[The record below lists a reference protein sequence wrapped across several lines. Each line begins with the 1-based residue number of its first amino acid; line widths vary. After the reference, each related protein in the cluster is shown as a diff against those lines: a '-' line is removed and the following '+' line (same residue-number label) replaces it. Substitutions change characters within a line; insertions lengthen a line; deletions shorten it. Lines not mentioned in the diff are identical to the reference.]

1 MAKKCMQCG
10 GKVKMAK
17 GGSTPKPFAAGI
29 PYAAGAGQT
38 DGKNGKMQ
46 RGGKIKAVPSKTAFE
61 RSVDNMGGPDKPPMS
76 SPVKMGSDGA
86 YRKKPIV
93 DQPAPKRKYAKGGSS
108 FGMNSVKTGFDNN
121 PKATAADRI
130 AAAKMQKGGKVKSV
144 APPKTQT
151 VVIKPKSS
159 DAYEIAKKAQAM
171 KSSGLAMKHK
181 GQMMK
186 AEGQALKAKG
196 QAMKATGSIKPKTG
210 MDGVNALAYRVKKGG
225 VYKAGGTIK
234 KAKKK

>member
-46 RGGKIKAVPSKTAFE
+46 RGGK
-61 RSVDNMGGPDKPPMS
+61 
-76 SPVKMGSDGA
+76 
-86 YRKKPIV
+86 
-93 DQPAPKRKYAKGGSS
+93 
-108 FGMNSVKTGFDNN
+108 
-121 PKATAADRI
+121 
-130 AAAKMQKGGKVKSV
+130 VKSV
-144 APPKTQT
+144 SPPKTQT

-159 DAYEIAKKAQAM
+159 DAYEVAKKAQAM

-210 MDGVNALAYRVKKGG
+210 MDGINALADHIKKGG
-225 VYKAGGTIK
+225 VYKKGGSTFGMLSVKAGIDKNPGKTAADRIAGAK
-234 KAKKK
+234 MKMRKKK